1 MYRGMPSNDKDPRG
15 YNAAQ
20 RQVLAWKKSPRA
32 HVTTRPLRYPYDYPE
47 RKPEEKGID
56 VHIAIDFAMMA
67 VRGEYDVGIL
77 MSGDTDLRPALETVS
92 TLHGV
97 KGEVAAWGTSS
108 GYGRRLSVP
117 GHNIW
122 CHWITEAARTPLS
135 ETTPTTTRRP
145 GDVDDD
151 AKGGT
156 DQRQPPQR
164 PSATRQRDVCISRE

>member
-32 HVTTRPLRYPYDYPE
+32 HVTTRPLRYPYDYPK

-108 GYGRRLSVP
+108 RYGRRLSVP

-122 CHWITEAARTPLS
+122 CHWITEAAY
-135 ETTPTTTRRP
+135 TTIRDDTDYNKKIRR
-145 GDVDDD
+145 
-151 AKGGT
+151 
-156 DQRQPPQR
+156 RR
-164 PSATRQRDVCISRE
+164 RRR

>member
-1 MYRGMPSNDKDPRG
+1 MPQRLVVFVDYQNTYRSARTAFHDHERDPHWYGQVHPSALGALLARVSSDDLELHQVRMYRGMPSNDKDPRG

-32 HVTTRPLRYPYDYPE
+32 PVTTRP
-47 RKPEEKGID
+47 
-56 VHIAIDFAMMA
+56 
-67 VRGEYDVGIL
+67 
-77 MSGDTDLRPALETVS
+77 LRPALETVS

-122 CHWITEAARTPLS
+122 CHWITEAAY
-135 ETTPTTTRRP
+135 TTIRDDTDYNKKTRR
-145 GDVDDD
+145 
-151 AKGGT
+151 
-156 DQRQPPQR
+156 RR
-164 PSATRQRDVCISRE
+164 R

>member
-56 VHIAIDFAMMA
+56 VHIAIDFAIMA

-122 CHWITEAARTPLS
+122 CHWITEAAY
-135 ETTPTTTRRP
+135 TTIRDDTDYNKKTRR
-145 GDVDDD
+145 
-151 AKGGT
+151 
-156 DQRQPPQR
+156 RR
-164 PSATRQRDVCISRE
+164 R